1 MVSPSSRGFLGLD
14 YGDFFVAQTT
24 ASEGI
29 DESGCETIPNRI
41 FVGGIAFRVSAR
53 EDTSRHSSR
62 RGEMERRVSR
72 AVRVHLTSDTVFD
85 VRRQQSSN

>member
-53 EDTSRHSSR
+53 EDTVVDTLVDEGRWSA
-62 RGEMERRVSR
+62 ECR
-72 AVRVHLTSDTVFD
+72 APYVFT
-85 VRRQQSSN
+85 